1 MYDDVDGIPDG
12 QEDLISALKES
23 SEFFK
28 YLQSIV
34 SLNPKLEQM
43 FLDSIK
49 NIDRSIET
57 LKELDAFQLQ
67 SLVLNMEQD
76 LHNKKY

>member
-57 LKELDAFQLQ
+57 LKGLDAFQLQ